1 MGVRITQGNTAMRIV
16 RTALLLTLLTPLAA
30 CASGALMVEKAP
42 TKYQASSATLVYEP
56 AMVEVEE
63 NTQAYLQRKM
73 DEVFFTGTDA
83 VFKQGTDMTVRYQI
97 VGHNEGSRIGRY
109 LTGGLAGGS
118 KSYIMATFYDS
129 TAQQIGQVRAEG
141 SVGGGL
147 AGGSAKSG
155 IDKAVKEIAEYAA
168 KTFKR

>member
-1 MGVRITQGNTAMRIV
+1 MTTI
-16 RTALLLTLLTPLAA
+16 RTAVLLGLAMPLTA

-42 TKYQASSATLVYEP
+42 TTAYKASSVTLAYEEP
-56 AMVEVEE
+56 TVEVEE
-63 NTQAYLQRKM
+63 GTQAYLQREMQKALVTGP
-73 DEVFFTGTDA
+73 EAVFAPGTDL
-83 VFKQGTDMTVRYQI
+83 TIRYQI

-118 KSYIMATFYDS
+118 KSYVMATFSDAS
-129 TAQQIGQVRAEG
+129 AQQIGQVRAEG

-155 IDKAVKEIAEYAA
+155 IDKAVKEIAKYAA
-168 KTFKR
+168 ATFKR